1 MGVVLAI
8 SEDAR
13 ADLLAMMPRQPL
25 HLVPVPACRWAAGS
39 GPMKIWNG
47 PGWYPRKTRERGWK
61 AGSGR
66 VLVGRLLVGLP
77 AVMRLQPLHLV
88 CMPACTWSAR
98 LSYSFGGFR

>member
-66 VLVGRLLVGLP
+66 VLVGRRLVGLP
-77 AVMRLQPLHLV
+77 AVMLRQPLHLV
-88 CMPACTWSAR
+88 CMPACRWAAAAR
-98 LSYSFGGFR
+98 WQPNQAP